1 MKKML
6 TVLMGIVLALSL
18 AGCQKTHKSSEEA
31 VVSDTGFYFDTVV
44 SVQVN
49 HEKGETLLKE
59 CFSLCAE
66 YEKIFSRTD
75 SSSELYRLNHRDSS
89 QVTVSQPLADLIRL
103 GLEYGDISGGA
114 FDITVAPLSN
124 LWNFKEEDPVI
135 PDEADIQ
142 KALQKVDYRKV
153 HIKDNQVIFDSEDT
167 MIDLGGIVK
176 GWAADQMKRYLVSQG
191 VESALIDL
199 GGNVLTIGKKSDGT
213 PWQVGIQKPF
223 AQRGETITVLDAD
236 NCSVV
241 SSGTYER
248 HFEKN
253 GENYHHIIDPATGY
267 PAKTNLSQAT
277 IVSSQSVL
285 GDLYS
290 TICIL
295 KGYDQ
300 GKALVDAAEDITAIF
315 VSGDGA
321 LLY

>member
-6 TVLMGIVLALSL
+6 TVLMGIVLALAL

-114 FDITVAPLSN
+114 FDITVAPLSD

-135 PDEADIQ
+135 PDEANIQ